1 MAGLVGFSSLLTQ
14 ATSGKLDCVRT
25 VLIVLFDGVQS
36 LDVTGPL
43 EVFATAVDHQGRRA
57 YQIRTASLGG
67 AMIRTSHGLA
77 ITPDG
82 DLRDERGAGAPVDLL
97 LVPGG
102 EGARRRDPDLV
113 AWLRACAP
121 RARRVASV
129 CTGAFL
135 LAEAGLLDGKRAT
148 THWAQCAAFAA
159 SYPAVEVDPD
169 PIFIKDERLATSAGI
184 TAGIDLALA
193 FVEDDLGRA
202 AALTVARALVV
213 FLRRPGNQAQFST
226 QLSAQVAKRAPL
238 RDVQQWI
245 AEHLAA
251 DLSVEALAEKARL
264 SPRHFARA
272 FAAEVGM
279 PPGRYVERTRLEA
292 ARRHLEDTQEGIEQ
306 TARACGYRTTEA
318 MRRAFIEAL
327 GVSPAEYR
335 RRFRPG
341 NKEHHRANREHH
353 RANGESNHAN
363 RGNNHANKE
372 GNNAG
377 RYRAV

>member
-1 MAGLVGFSSLLTQ
+1 
-14 ATSGKLDCVRT
+14 VRT

-43 EVFATAVDHQGRRA
+43 EVFAHAVDHEGERA
-57 YQIRTASLGG
+57 YRVRTASLGG
-67 AMIRTSHGLA
+67 APVCTTSGLA

-82 DLRDERGAGAPVDLL
+82 DLRDQDQAGPPDLL
-97 LVPGG
+97 MVPGG
-102 EGARRRDPDLV
+102 EGARRRDQDLV
-113 AWLRACAP
+113 AWIRDGAP

-135 LAEAGLLDGKRAT
+135 LAAAGLLDGRRAT
-148 THWAQCAAFAA
+148 THWSWCEALREQ
-159 SYPAVEVDPD
+159 YPAVQVDPD
-169 PIFIKDERLATSAGI
+169 PIFVKDGTVATSAGI

-193 FVEDDLGRA
+193 LVEDDLGRDE
-202 AALTVARALVV
+202 ALTVARALVV
-213 FLRRPGNQAQFST
+213 FLRRPGNQAQFSA
-226 QLSAQVAKRAPL
+226 QLSAQVANRAPL

-245 AEHLAA
+245 AEHPAG
-251 DLSVEALAEKARL
+251 DLSVEALAEKASL

-292 ARRHLEDTQEGIEQ
+292 ARRHLEDSAEGIEQ
-306 TARACGYRTTEA
+306 TARACGYRTPEA

-335 RRFRPG
+335 RRFRPIP
-341 NKEHHRANREHH
+341 KEHHADRH
-353 RANGESNHAN
+353 R
-363 RGNNHANKE
+363 
-372 GNNAG
+372 
-377 RYRAV
+377 VV